1 MGLDLFSA
9 RGATAGGENG
19 SSDPSR
25 VIPPLSIPPAMT
37 ASTEQLQ
44 DWATSSIG
52 RIARGAIAVTGL
64 AFAVLVLM
72 NAALVDSGSWAL
84 VILGVALAAASVRVA
99 LSPNL
104 SRIIALG
111 ATTVA
116 IPLSLQ
122 IF

>member
-1 MGLDLFSA
+1 
-9 RGATAGGENG
+9 
-19 SSDPSR
+19 
-25 VIPPLSIPPAMT
+25 MT
-37 ASTEQLQ
+37 ASTQSLQ
-44 DWATSSIG
+44 DWTTTAYG
-52 RIARGAIAVTGL
+52 KVARGAIAVTGMT
-64 AFAVLVLM
+64 FAVLVLM

-84 VILGVALAAASVRVA
+84 VILGVALAATSVRTA
-99 LSPNL
+99 QSPNL

>member
-1 MGLDLFSA
+1 
-9 RGATAGGENG
+9 
-19 SSDPSR
+19 
-25 VIPPLSIPPAMT
+25 
-37 ASTEQLQ
+37 
-44 DWATSSIG
+44 
-52 RIARGAIAVTGL
+52 
-64 AFAVLVLM
+64 M

-99 LSPNL
+99 QSPNL

>member
-1 MGLDLFSA
+1 
-9 RGATAGGENG
+9 
-19 SSDPSR
+19 
-25 VIPPLSIPPAMT
+25 MT

-44 DWATSSIG
+44 DWASRPLG
-52 RIARGAIAVTGL
+52 KVARGAIALTGM

-72 NAALVDSGSWAL
+72 NAALIDSGSWAFVL
-84 VILGVALAAASVRVA
+84 LGVALAATSVRVA
-99 LSPNL
+99 QSPNL

-111 ATTVA
+111 ATTLA

>member
-1 MGLDLFSA
+1 
-9 RGATAGGENG
+9 
-19 SSDPSR
+19 
-25 VIPPLSIPPAMT
+25 MT

-99 LSPNL
+99 QSPNL

>member
-1 MGLDLFSA
+1 
-9 RGATAGGENG
+9 
-19 SSDPSR
+19 
-25 VIPPLSIPPAMT
+25 MT

-44 DWATSSIG
+44 DWPSSLVG
-52 RIARGAIAVTGL
+52 KVARGAIAVTGM

-72 NAALVDSGSWAL
+72 NAALVDTGSWAL
-84 VILGVALAAASVRVA
+84 VVLGVALAAASVRVA
-99 LSPNL
+99 QSPNL
-104 SRIIALG
+104 ARIIALG

>member
-1 MGLDLFSA
+1 
-9 RGATAGGENG
+9 
-19 SSDPSR
+19 
-25 VIPPLSIPPAMT
+25 MT

-44 DWATSSIG
+44 HWASTATG
-52 RIARGAIAVTGL
+52 KVARGAIAVTGMT
-64 AFAVLVLM
+64 FAVLVLM

-84 VILGVALAAASVRVA
+84 VILGVALAAASVRA
-99 LSPNL
+99 AQSPNL
-104 SRIIALG
+104 GRIIALG